1 MSKNEDNSTKRPKLH
16 SIQGNPD
23 LPTVTPKVRRIA
35 QPGEVLLP
43 RAVAYRTDLK
53 PTSRLV
59 ALWLYDHMQPGSNV
73 ATGSQPTI
81 AEDLGIGEKS
91 VRRAVEE
98 LWKKHIIMG
107 IEAHNKT
114 GGGYY
119 LSYVMRVFPSEVPR
133 KQRLKHKKQHVK
145 INTKKHTKNDV
156 FSPKA
161 DCPLC
166 YGTGWHILENKQG
179 AKSCDCKKL
188 T

>member
-1 MSKNEDNSTKRPKLH
+1 MSKNEDNPANRPKLH

-43 RAVAYRTDLK
+43 RAVAYRTDLT
-53 PTSRLV
+53 PVTRLV
-59 ALWLYDHMQPGSNV
+59 ALWLYDHMKPGSNV
-73 ATGSQPTI
+73 ATGSQLTI
-81 AEDLGIGEKS
+81 AEDLGITDRS
-91 VRRAVEE
+91 VRNALDE

-107 IEAHNKT
+107 IESHSKT

-133 KQRLKHKKQHVK
+133 KQRLNRKKRSVK
-145 INTKKHTKNDV
+145 INTKKHTKNDG